1 MDFLADIVREAAY
14 EKNTKKDQTKQ
25 NTIQGQ
31 QEAADN
37 DILFDE
43 VFEGEMRDSYGKVR
57 VSPDKQFVASPD
69 EGGSKVFEEESVVDD
84 DEPEHEELRQAI
96 LNYVTQ
102 IKDAN

>member
-1 MDFLADIVREAAY
+1 
-14 EKNTKKDQTKQ
+14 
-25 NTIQGQ
+25 
-31 QEAADN
+31 
-37 DILFDE
+37 
-43 VFEGEMRDSYGKVR
+43 MRDSYGKVR